1 MSDTKPGAEQIGP
14 TRLHVP
20 GQPPPGQPQFRN
32 MVVKDAA
39 GNVLAMPF
47 VYAAAM
53 DENFAK
59 QLYAAVRAA
68 VSDSVKDIVVG
79 LCSMVITALR
89 PATVEPPP
97 QDVPQETTAAEG
109 EHPTMD
115 VAPGAEAA
123 PEAE

>member
-1 MSDTKPGAEQIGP
+1 
-14 TRLHVP
+14 
-20 GQPPPGQPQFRN
+20 
-32 MVVKDAA
+32 MVVKDSA

-59 QLYAAVRAA
+59 QIYAAVRAA

-97 QDVPQETTAAEG
+97 PDQDAPPAEEG
-109 EHPTMD
+109 DHPTMD
-115 VAPGAEAA
+115 VAPGADSE
-123 PEAE
+123 PEGE